1 MLTWAG
7 GQVIYGSCIDQTKM
21 KIDMRQP
28 EECKLQEV
36 EFITPERD
44 CLAIVEL
51 IWVLLGKVPSIIT
64 ELRGH

>member
-1 MLTWAG
+1 
-7 GQVIYGSCIDQTKM
+7 
-21 KIDMRQP
+21 MRQP